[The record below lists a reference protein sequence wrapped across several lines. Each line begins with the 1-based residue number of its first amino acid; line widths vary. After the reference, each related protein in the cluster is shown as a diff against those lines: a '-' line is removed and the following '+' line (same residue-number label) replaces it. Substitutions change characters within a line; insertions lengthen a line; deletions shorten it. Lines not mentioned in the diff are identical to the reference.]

1 MTLVK
6 LSWTIHW
13 ARLMCHLSN
22 FYLLMR
28 TLNWYQSRMLID
40 IKVCI
45 IYIVVWCRFVHYFVD
60 ISIPIPPIHMY
71 LVPVMTTIVLYDRT
85 VSSEYDKAHTR
96 ELHQLARSQD
106 PDLLRWPLIGGELV
120 TWPVCSPLIG
130 GELVTWPVCSPLIG
144 GKLVTWPVC
153 SPLIGAQVPAG
164 QQEEEHQDWLRLR
177 AAAGP
182 AGGGA
187 HQVQGVSLVSS
198 MDQIQGV
205 SSEPPATPLT
215 TAAVPRDVGLVLRQL
230 GWGGGWAASR
240 VTPILR

>member
-130 GELVTWPVCSPLIG
+130 
-144 GKLVTWPVC
+144 
-153 SPLIGAQVPAG
+153 AQVPAG